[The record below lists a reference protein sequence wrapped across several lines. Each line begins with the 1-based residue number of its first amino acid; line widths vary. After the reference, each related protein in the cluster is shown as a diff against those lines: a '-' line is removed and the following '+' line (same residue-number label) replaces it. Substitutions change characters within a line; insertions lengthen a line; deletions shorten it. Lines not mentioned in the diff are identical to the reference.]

1 LQFFCCRW
9 LATTQFQ
16 KLGARLAFPCF
27 DEPDLKA
34 VFKIKIGVQDETSY
48 HALSNGKQIG
58 DPTPK

>member
-1 LQFFCCRW
+1 